1 MKDYLVNPVV
11 LRSKVTDKSSIY
23 EAIVAMGHRAR
34 QINDDIKMQL
44 QARMQHISPIDDD
57 NEFGNYDQL
66 EISKEFDKI
75 PKPTFLAMKEMYNGQ
90 INYDL
95 HLDLQAPPDDEKP
108 KRKRR

>member
-1 MKDYLVNPVV
+1 MKDYIVNPVV

-23 EAIVAMGHRAR
+23 EAIVAMGLRAR

-75 PKPTFLAMKEMYNGQ
+75 PKPTFLAMQEMLKDHIHYELFNNEQ
-90 INYDL
+90 DN
-95 HLDLQAPPDDEKP
+95 AEDEKP
-108 KRKRR
+108 RRKRR

>member
-1 MKDYLVNPVV
+1 MKDYIVNPVV

-23 EAIVAMGHRAR
+23 EAIVAMGLRAR

-75 PKPTFLAMKEMYNGQ
+75 PKPTFLAMQEMLSNQIHYELYN
-90 INYDL
+90 NE
-95 HLDLQAPPDDEKP
+95 PDGSEEEKP
-108 KRKRR
+108 RRKRR

>member
-1 MKDYLVNPVV
+1 MKDYIVNPVV
-11 LRSKVTDKSSIY
+11 LRAKVTDKSSIY
-23 EAIVAMGHRAR
+23 EAIVAMGLRAR

-75 PKPTFLAMKEMYNGQ
+75 PKPTFLAMQEMLTDQ
-90 INYDL
+90 IHYELFNEQDN
-95 HLDLQAPPDDEKP
+95 AEEEKP
-108 KRKRR
+108 RRKRR

>member
-1 MKDYLVNPVV
+1 MRDYIVNPVA

-23 EAIVAMGHRAR
+23 EAIVAMGLRSR

-75 PKPTFLAMKEMYNGQ
+75 PRPTFLAMKEMYNEQ
-90 INYDL
+90 LSYDL
-95 HLDLQAPPDDEKP
+95 NKSEVEIDDKP